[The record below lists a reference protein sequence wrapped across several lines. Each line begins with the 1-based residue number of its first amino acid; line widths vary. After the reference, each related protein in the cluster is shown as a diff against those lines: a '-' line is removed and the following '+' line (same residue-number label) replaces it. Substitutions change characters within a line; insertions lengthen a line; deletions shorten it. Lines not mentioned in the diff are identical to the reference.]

1 LGGGKQPQG
10 PSPIESARAEAM
22 GLTAGLGMGIAN
34 EPLASY
40 SKLYS
45 EAMLGP
51 QSQQMQSGLAA
62 RAGLQS
68 ALAARDIAS
77 RADPAAFAQR
87 EARLAAANTRL
98 SRLYGQDVGTFA
110 TFRAPQVYGVPTT
123 EQLPTAKEVGAVG
136 KQIGKRVVFPTISS
150 SGKVRLKTG

>member
-1 LGGGKQPQG
+1 
-10 PSPIESARAEAM
+10 M

-40 SKLYS
+40 SRLYS
-45 EAMLGP
+45 ESMLGP
-51 QSQQMQSGLAA
+51 QYQQLQSGLAA
-62 RAGLQS
+62 RSALQS
-68 ALAARDIAS
+68 SLAGRDIAS

-98 SRLYGQDVGTFA
+98 SRLYGQDIGTFA

-123 EQLPTAKEVGAVG
+123 EQLPSAKEVGKAG
-136 KQIGKRVVFPTISS
+136 KEIGKRVVFPTIGP
-150 SGKVRLKTG
+150 SGKVRLRTG